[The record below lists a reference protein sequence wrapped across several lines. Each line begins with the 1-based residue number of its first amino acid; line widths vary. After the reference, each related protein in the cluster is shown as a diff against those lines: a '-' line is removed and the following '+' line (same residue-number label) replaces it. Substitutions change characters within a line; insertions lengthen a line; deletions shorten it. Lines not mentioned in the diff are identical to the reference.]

1 MMNAPFY
8 WIDAF
13 SPRPFSGNPAAVCL
27 LSAPLED
34 EVMQQL
40 AEEFGLSE
48 TAFAWPENDGYR
60 LRWFTPT
67 AEVRLC
73 GHATVATATAL
84 WSHNPN
90 LLDLVFYTHSG
101 KLEAVQRDGKVQ
113 LTFPARPPAK
123 FPMPEGLAEA
133 IGVSRDK
140 VLWCGRDVD
149 DYLLLL
155 PTEDDV
161 RALNPDF
168 RALLEVETRG
178 TIFTAPSASPEY
190 DFVSRFFAPQVGV
203 DEDPVTGSA
212 HCCLAPFWSERLR
225 KKLFQARQLSARGG
239 HLEVELV
246 ADRVHL
252 RGDSFVL
259 VNGTVS
265 II

>member
-1 MMNAPFY
+1 M
-8 WIDAF
+8 
-13 SPRPFSGNPAAVCL
+13 
-27 LSAPLED
+27 
-34 EVMQQL
+34 
-40 AEEFGLSE
+40 
-48 TAFAWPENDGYR
+48 
-60 LRWFTPT
+60 
-67 AEVRLC
+67 
-73 GHATVATATAL
+73 
-84 WSHNPN
+84 
-90 LLDLVFYTHSG
+90 DLIFYTHSG

-133 IGVSRDK
+133 IGVSREK

-178 TIFTAPSASPEY
+178 TIFTAPSDSPEF

-203 DEDPVTGSA
+203 NEDPVTGSA